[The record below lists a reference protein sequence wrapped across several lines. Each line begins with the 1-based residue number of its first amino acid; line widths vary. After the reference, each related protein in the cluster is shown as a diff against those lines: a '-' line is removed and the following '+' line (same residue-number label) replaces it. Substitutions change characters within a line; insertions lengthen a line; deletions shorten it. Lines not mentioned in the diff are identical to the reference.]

1 MKREV
6 SDLRGLLS
14 GRGRRA
20 GQHWALELEALG
32 VLAEAVGLPRVL
44 VLAVGSLRANGG
56 CCRLTLGGLTLCNQL
71 KVKPIP
77 GATIPLDVGLQR
89 LQIHKTGRDRDTLN
103 RPPIT

>member
-20 GQHWALELEALG
+20 GQEHWALELEALG

-56 CCRLTLGGLTLCNQL
+56 MLQTHIRRTHTL
-71 KVKPIP
+71 
-77 GATIPLDVGLQR
+77 
-89 LQIHKTGRDRDTLN
+89 
-103 RPPIT
+103 